1 MPQTR
6 SSSRL
11 SGASEADQKNDAGN
25 GSSPAAK
32 STKRKADA
40 PSVTPT
46 KQGKKGAPR
55 KKQKTIEDTLPKKD
69 EDEGQGPQN
78 EGDVP
83 KDIEM
88 HDAADGGE
96 GTDKP
101 VTETES
107 RSFSANPGVM

>member
-69 EDEGQGPQN
+69 EDNGAQN
-78 EGDVP
+78 EDDVP

-88 HDAADGGE
+88 HDAADEGE

-107 RSFSANPGVM
+107 RRLSANPAVM